1 MKIPMFSFMR
11 NRLSSKETVLSY
23 FLYAIGE
30 LFLIAL
36 GILLA
41 LQLDNWNQKRLNGIR
56 ERVLLAEIQDE
67 FIFNKEEL
75 VETAR
80 SYFKVRENCL
90 KLVDLI
96 SEESVTPDEGLLSS
110 LLKRISLTTSADLS
124 KATIDTLK
132 NTSSFHIIRN
142 DELRSKLILW
152 ESLLV
157 DYKVRE
163 KRAENFTIQRLSP
176 FLSKR
181 VPFPYEIGIIDPR
194 VDDSFIKDIEFE
206 NLIKTRARLINN
218 FLNMAEGDRPKMM
231 ETIDRIIALSG
242 D

>member
-30 LFLIAL
+30 LVLIAL

-90 KLVDLI
+90 KLVYLI
-96 SEESVTPDEGLLSS
+96 SEESVMPDEGLLSS
-110 LLKRISLTTSADLS
+110 LLKQISLTTSADLS

-152 ESLLV
+152 ESEFQIFHLL
-157 DYKVRE
+157 
-163 KRAENFTIQRLSP
+163 IRLRYSRQLP
-176 FLSKR
+176 Q
-181 VPFPYEIGIIDPR
+181 E
-194 VDDSFIKDIEFE
+194 
-206 NLIKTRARLINN
+206 
-218 FLNMAEGDRPKMM
+218 
-231 ETIDRIIALSG
+231 
-242 D
+242 